1 MPQADNTLRVILPGK
16 LIDGVSDQAQ
26 EGTAVAIQ
34 GGVIRWVGPASQA
47 EDLDDGGGCR
57 ETLEFPGGALLAGLF
72 DIHTHT
78 NMPGDGRTGEQVN
91 LDDNDEIR
99 LLRSARNAAAAVAS
113 GVTTLC
119 DCGSWNRTGF
129 ALKEGL
135 AEGLVEGPRVLV
147 SGPPVTVTGGHLWYM
162 GGEADGVEDVR
173 KRVRYLIKQGA
184 DFIKIAASGGS
195 TSTSDP
201 YRASYS
207 VAELTAIVDEAHNR
221 GRSVL
226 AHCRCTDA
234 INSALDAGVD
244 AILHCSFYDN
254 DGSYRFDQKTA
265 DRLASSEAW
274 LNPTM
279 YLGRISR
286 ARLIETKKE
295 RPLTP
300 FEQDRL
306 DRSTISG
313 ENSAK
318 QFGALIKAG
327 VKLVGG
333 SDCGW
338 GSYPFGDFQGEIL
351 ALHAAGLSPLE
362 AIYAGTRSPAAALGI
377 EDSIGTVAPG
387 KEADLLV
394 VNGDPS
400 QDLER
405 LRDVAAVFKG
415 GVRVPTAKERAGRGR
430 AGGA

>member
-1 MPQADNTLRVILPGK
+1 MPQADNTLKVIKPGR
-16 LIDGVSDQAQ
+16 LIDGVHDSAM

-34 GGVIRWVGPASQA
+34 GKSIKWVGPVSQA
-47 EDLDDGGGCR
+47 DGLDSGGAAR
-57 ETLEFPGGALLAGLF
+57 ETLEFPGATLLAGLF

-78 NMPGDGRTGEQVN
+78 NMPGDGRTGEEVN
-91 LDDNDEIR
+91 EGENDQQR
-99 LLRSARNAAAAVAS
+99 LLRSAVNATAAVAS
-113 GVTTLC
+113 GVTTMC
-119 DCGSWNRTGF
+119 DCGSWNRNGF

-135 AEGLVEGPRVLV
+135 AMGVVEGPRVLV
-147 SGPPVTVTGGHLWYM
+147 SGPPLTVTGGHLYYM
-162 GGEADGVEDVR
+162 GGEADGIDAVR
-173 KRVRYLIKQGA
+173 SMTRSLIKQGA

-207 VAELTAIVDEAHNR
+207 VPELTAIVEEAHNR

-254 DGSYRFDQKTA
+254 DGTYRWDQKTA
-265 DRLASSEAW
+265 DRLAETGTW

-279 YLGRISR
+279 GLGRANR
-286 ARLIETKKE
+286 ERLE
-295 RPLTP
+295 RLKSERGLTP
-300 FEQDRL
+300 DEEERL
-306 DRSTISG
+306 ERSTASG
-313 ENSAK
+313 ARSLD
-318 QFGALIKAG
+318 QFSTLVKAG
-327 VKLVGG
+327 VRLVGG

-338 GSYPFGDFQGEIL
+338 SYYPFGDFQGEVL
-351 ALHAAGLSPLE
+351 SLHEAGLSPIE
-362 AIYAGTRSPAAALGI
+362 AIRAGTLSPATALGI
-377 EDSIGTVAPG
+377 QDSIGTVEPG

-400 QDLER
+400 QDLAQ

-415 GVRVPTAKERAGRGR
+415 GARVATNKERAALG
-430 AGGA
+430 